1 MATRRGALAL
11 ILMISLVAACAGGDS
26 EGGDTTVGETD
37 GATTTAGET
46 TETTAATGTTAG
58 GEELPTLH
66 IGIPLPFTGVV
77 AESAEEMRQT
87 FQMYVEQ
94 QGGTLGGLPVELT
107 FEDTET
113 DAELVVT
120 KTRKLIDEDQVH
132 LLSGPMLAFEGLAML
147 DSVNQAGIALV
158 GQTGVAAD
166 DYTRLE
172 TPTLTA
178 AAKHTAS
185 QETMPLG
192 TYAYDTLGYRTVAT
206 LGQDYAWGYQT
217 VGGFQYAFEAAGGDV
232 VQKLWAPIGTT
243 DFAPFVNDINQDVDA
258 VYVTLIGADIPR
270 FVQAY
275 SDFGLKE
282 NIPMLTSEDLVAQDA
297 IRFYSGDSAVGIV
310 GITPFTANLDRPE
323 MQAFVEAYEE
333 RTGNIP
339 TFWGE
344 SAYVAA
350 MVIDRSLA
358 YVSEQN
364 GIAPADLPA
373 WVRENGQAF
382 ADASKEIDLSD
393 APSSAITVDSYN
405 RQVRDFYIVELVDDG
420 GTITDSLVETV
431 PEVNQ
436 FWTFDEAA
444 FLADPLFDRENPPE

>member
-1 MATRRGALAL
+1 MVRKRGLAAVL
-11 ILMISLVAACAGGDS
+11 LAFGLMLAACEPGDS
-26 EGGDTTVGETD
+26 SDGVSPTNVEG
-37 GATTTAGET
+37 
-46 TETTAATGTTAG
+46 
-58 GEELPTLH
+58 LPTLK
-66 IGIPLPFTGVV
+66 IGVPLPFTGVV

-87 FQMYVEQ
+87 FEMYVDQ
-94 QGGTLGGLPVELT
+94 QGGTLGGLPVEVI

-132 LLSGPMLAFEGLAML
+132 IISGPMLAFEGLAML
-147 DSVNQAGIALV
+147 DSVNQAGIPWV
-158 GQTGVAAD
+158 GQTGVASD
-166 DYTRLE
+166 DYTRLG

-192 TYAYDTLGYRTVAT
+192 TYAYEDLGYRNVAT
-206 LGQDYAWGYQT
+206 LGQDYAWGWQT

-243 DFAPFVNDINQDVDA
+243 DFAPFVNQINKDVDA

-275 SDFGLKE
+275 ADFGLKE
-282 NIPMLTSEDLVAQDA
+282 SIPMLTSEDLVAQDA
-297 IRFYSGDSAVGIV
+297 IRFYSGDSAVGII

-323 MQAFVEAYEE
+323 MQAFVQAYEE

-350 MVIDRSLA
+350 MVIDRTLTYLA
-358 YVSEQN
+358 EEQ
-364 GIAPADLPA
+364 GIALEDLPE
-373 WVRENGQAF
+373 WVRNNGEAF
-382 ADASKEIDLSD
+382 AAASREIDLSD
-393 APSSAITVDSYN
+393 APSSAVTVDEYN
-405 RQVRDFYIVELVDDG
+405 RQVRDFYIVELVDEG
-420 GTITDSLVETV
+420 GTITDRLVETV
-431 PEVNQ
+431 PEVTQ
-436 FWTFDEAA
+436 FWTFDQLE
-444 FLADPLFDRENPPE
+444 FLANPLFSREFPRA

>member
-1 MATRRGALAL
+1 MVTKRGLAAVL
-11 ILMISLVAACAGGDS
+11 LTLSLMLAACEPGDS
-26 EGGDTTVGETD
+26 ADGVSPTNVEG
-37 GATTTAGET
+37 
-46 TETTAATGTTAG
+46 
-58 GEELPTLH
+58 LPTLK
-66 IGIPLPFTGVV
+66 IGVPLPFTGVV

-87 FQMYVEQ
+87 FEMYVDQ
-94 QGGTLGGLPVELT
+94 QGGTLGGLPVDVI

-120 KTRKLIDEDQVH
+120 KTRKLLDEDQVH
-132 LLSGPMLAFEGLAML
+132 IISGPMLAFEGLAML
-147 DSVNQAGIALV
+147 DSVNQAGIPWV
-158 GQTGVAAD
+158 GQTGVASD
-166 DYTRLE
+166 DYTRLG

-192 TYAYDTLGYRTVAT
+192 TYAYEDLGYRNVAT
-206 LGQDYAWGYQT
+206 LGQDYAWGWQT

-243 DFAPFVNDINQDVDA
+243 DFAPFVNQIKDDVDA

-275 SDFGLKE
+275 ADFGLKE
-282 NIPMLTSEDLVAQDA
+282 SIPMLTSEDLVAQDA

-323 MQAFVEAYEE
+323 MQAFVQAYEE

-350 MVIDRSLA
+350 MVIDRTLTYLA
-358 YVSEQN
+358 EEQ
-364 GIAPADLPA
+364 GIALEDLPE
-373 WVRENGQAF
+373 WVHDNGEAF
-382 ADASKEIDLSD
+382 AAASREIDLSD
-393 APSSAITVDSYN
+393 APSSAVTVDEYN
-405 RQVRDFYIVELVDDG
+405 RQVRDFYIVELVNEG
-420 GTITDSLVETV
+420 GTITDRLVETV
-431 PEVNQ
+431 PEVTQ
-436 FWTFDEAA
+436 FWTFDQLE
-444 FLADPLFDRENPPE
+444 FLANPLFSREFPRA

>member
-1 MATRRGALAL
+1 MKIRSTCCQARCLRSRVLRCSTRSTRQG
-11 ILMISLVAACAGGDS
+11 SHWSGRQ
-26 EGGDTTVGETD
+26 
-37 GATTTAGET
+37 
-46 TETTAATGTTAG
+46 
-58 GEELPTLH
+58 ELRPTITPVWRLRRS
-66 IGIPLPFTGVV
+66 PQPPSTRP
-77 AESAEEMRQT
+77 ARRQCRW
-87 FQMYVEQ
+87 V
-94 QGGTLGGLPVELT
+94 L
-107 FEDTET
+107 
-113 DAELVVT
+113 
-120 KTRKLIDEDQVH
+120 
-132 LLSGPMLAFEGLAML
+132 
-147 DSVNQAGIALV
+147 
-158 GQTGVAAD
+158 
-166 DYTRLE
+166 
-172 TPTLTA
+172 TPTTPWVI
-178 AAKHTAS
+178 
-185 QETMPLG
+185 E
-192 TYAYDTLGYRTVAT
+192 RCAT

-232 VQKLWAPIGTT
+232 VQKLWSPIGTT
-243 DFAPFVNDINQDVDA
+243 DYAPYVNDINQDVDA

-297 IRFYSGDSAVGIV
+297 IRFYSGDPAVGIV

-323 MQAFVEAYEE
+323 MQAFVEAYQE
-333 RTGNIP
+333 RTGNVP

-344 SAYVAA
+344 SSYVAA

-364 GIAPADLPA
+364 GIAPADLPT

-393 APSSAITVDSYN
+393 APSSAITVDAYN

-420 GTITDSLVETV
+420 GAITDSLVETV

-436 FWTFDEAA
+436 FWTFEEAA

>member
-1 MATRRGALAL
+1 MATKGRLLAL
-11 ILMISLVAACAGGDS
+11 ILAIGLIAACAGDT
-26 EGGDTTVGETD
+26 GGD
-37 GATTTAGET
+37 
-46 TETTAATGTTAG
+46 GTTASTTG
-58 GEELPTLH
+58 SATTGSTTTGSTGAVDSTTASGDLPTLK
-66 IGIPLPFTGVV
+66 IGNPLPFTGVV

-87 FQMYVEQ
+87 FLMYIEE
-94 QGGTLGGLPVELT
+94 QGGTLGGLPVEVI

-120 KTRKLIDEDQVH
+120 KTRKLIDDDQVH
-132 LLSGPMLAFEGLAML
+132 LLSGSMLAFEGLAML
-147 DSVNQAGIALV
+147 DSVNQAGIPWV

-166 DYTRLE
+166 DYTRLD

-192 TYAYDTLGYRTVAT
+192 TYAYETLGYRTIAT

-217 VGGFQYAFEAAGGDV
+217 VGGFQFAFEAAGGDV

-243 DFAPFVNDINQDVDA
+243 DFAPFVNDINRDVDA

-270 FVQAY
+270 FVEAY
-275 SDFGLKE
+275 SDFGLKAD
-282 NIPMLTSEDLVAQDA
+282 IPILSSEDLVAQDA
-297 IRFYSGDSAVGIV
+297 IRFYSGDAAIGIV

-323 MQAFVEAYEE
+323 MQAFVEAYTA
-333 RTGNIP
+333 RSGNVP

-344 SAYVAA
+344 SAYTAA
-350 MVIDRSLA
+350 LVIDRTLQYLA
-358 YVSEQN
+358 ETN
-364 GIAPADLPA
+364 DIALADLPD
-373 WVRENGQAF
+373 WVRANGDAF
-382 ADASKEIDLSD
+382 AAASQEIDLSD
-393 APSSAITVDSYN
+393 APSSALTVDEFN

-431 PEVNQ
+431 PEVSQ
-436 FWTFDEAA
+436 FWTFDQEE
-444 FLADPLFDRENPPE
+444 FLANPLFSRDFPTE

>member
-1 MATRRGALAL
+1 MATKRGLLAIL
-11 ILMISLVAACAGGDS
+11 LMIGVLVACEPGASGDGVS
-26 EGGDTTVGETD
+26 PTNVEG
-37 GATTTAGET
+37 
-46 TETTAATGTTAG
+46 
-58 GEELPTLH
+58 LPTLK
-66 IGIPLPFTGVV
+66 IGVPLPFTGVV

-87 FQMYVEQ
+87 FQMYVDQ
-94 QGGTLGGLPVELT
+94 QGGTLGGLPVEVI

-132 LLSGPMLAFEGLAML
+132 IISGPMLAFEGLAML
-147 DSVNQAGIALV
+147 DSVNQAGIPWV
-158 GQTGVAAD
+158 GQTGVASD
-166 DYTRLE
+166 DYTRLG

-192 TYAYDTLGYRTVAT
+192 TYAYEDLGYRRIVT
-206 LGQDYAWGYQT
+206 LGQDYAWGWQT

-243 DFAPFVNDINQDVDA
+243 DFAPFVNQINEDVDA

-275 SDFGLKE
+275 ADFGLKDS
-282 NIPMLTSEDLVAQDA
+282 IPMLTSEDLVAQDA
-297 IRFYSGDSAVGIV
+297 IRFYSGDAALGIV

-323 MQAFVEAYEE
+323 MQAFVQAYEE

-344 SAYVAA
+344 SSYVAA
-350 MVIDRSLA
+350 MVIDRTLTYLA
-358 YVSEQN
+358 EDQ
-364 GIAPADLPA
+364 GIALEDLPD
-373 WVRENGQAF
+373 WVRNNGEAF
-382 ADASKEIDLSD
+382 AAASREIDLSD
-393 APSSAITVDSYN
+393 APSSAITVDEYN
-405 RQVRDFYIVELVDDG
+405 RQVRDFYIVELVDEG
-420 GTITDSLVETV
+420 GTITDRLVETV
-431 PEVNQ
+431 PEVTQ
-436 FWTFDEAA
+436 FWSFDQLE
-444 FLADPLFDRENPPE
+444 FLANPLFSREFPRA

>member
-1 MATRRGALAL
+1 MATKRGLLAVL
-11 ILMISLVAACAGGDS
+11 LAFGLLAACSDDGG
-26 EGGDTTVGETD
+26 GGATD
-37 GATTTAGET
+37 GAG
-46 TETTAATGTTAG
+46 ATGD
-58 GEELPTLH
+58 ENLPTLK

-87 FQMYVEQ
+87 FEMYVEEQ
-94 QGGTLGGLPVELT
+94 DGKLGGLPVELT

-120 KTRKLIDEDQVH
+120 KTRKLINDDQVDII
-132 LLSGPMLAFEGLAML
+132 SGPMLAFEGLAMV
-147 DSVNQAGIALV
+147 DSVTKAGIPWV

-192 TYAYDTLGYRTVAT
+192 TYAYEELGYRTIAT

-232 VQKLWAPIGTT
+232 VQKLWAPIGTE
-243 DFAPFVNDINQDVDA
+243 DFAPFVNQINQDVDA

-275 SDFGLKE
+275 ADFGLKD

-297 IRFYSGDSAVGIV
+297 IRFYTGDAAVGIT

-323 MQAFVEAYEE
+323 MQAFVQAYED
-333 RTGNIP
+333 RTGNTP

-350 MVIDRSLA
+350 MVIDRTITYLQ
-358 YVSEQN
+358 EQN
-364 GIAPADLPA
+364 DIAVADLPE
-373 WVRENGQAF
+373 WIKTHGEEF
-382 ADASKEIDLSD
+382 ANASREIDLSD
-393 APSSAITVDSYN
+393 APSSSITVDEFN
-405 RQVRDFYIVELVDDG
+405 RQVRDFYIVELVADDTG
-420 GTITDSLVETV
+420 AITDQLVTTEPQV
-431 PEVNQ
+431 SQ
-436 FWTFDEAA
+436 FWTFDPQEFMA
-444 FLADPLFDRENPPE
+444 NPVFSKQYPPA

>member
-1 MATRRGALAL
+1 MATMRRFLAL
-11 ILMISLVAACAGGDS
+11 FLAIGLVTACAGDDS
-26 EGGDTTVGETD
+26 GGGSTTVGSTTV
-37 GATTTAGET
+37 GSTTAGST
-46 TETTAATGTTAG
+46 TVGSTTG
-58 GEELPTLH
+58 GEDLPTLK

-87 FQMYVEQ
+87 FLMYIEEQ
-94 QGGTLGGLPVELT
+94 GDTLGGLPVEVI

-120 KTRKLIDEDQVH
+120 KTRKLIDDDQVH

-147 DSVNQAGIALV
+147 DSVNEAGIPLV

-178 AAKHTAS
+178 AAKATAS
-185 QETMPLG
+185 QETMPFG
-192 TYAYDTLGYRTVAT
+192 SYAYEELGYRRVAT
-206 LGQDYAWGYQT
+206 LGQDYSWGYQT

-243 DFAPFVNDINQDVDA
+243 DFAPFVNDIDRDVDA

-270 FVQAY
+270 FVEAY

-282 NIPMLTSEDLVAQDA
+282 DIPILSSEDLVAQDA

-310 GITPFTANLDRPE
+310 GVTPFTTSIDRPE
-323 MQAFVEAYEE
+323 MQTFVEAYEE
-333 RTGNIP
+333 RTGNVP

-350 MVIDRSLA
+350 MVIDRTLK
-358 YVSEQN
+358 YVTETN
-364 GIAPADLPA
+364 NIALQDLPD
-373 WVRENGQAF
+373 WVRSNGEAF
-382 ADASKEIDLSD
+382 ATATREIDLSD
-393 APSSAITVDSYN
+393 TPSSPVTVDEYN
-405 RQVRDFYIVELVDDG
+405 RQIRDFYIVELVDDG

-431 PEVNQ
+431 PAVTQ
-436 FWTFDEAA
+436 FWTFDQEE
-444 FLADPLFDRENPPE
+444 FLANPLFSRDFPSE

>member
-1 MATRRGALAL
+1 MVTRRGVVAVVLGL
-11 ILMISLVAACAGGDS
+11 GLLAACAGADS
-26 EGGDTTVGETD
+26 GGS
-37 GATTTAGET
+37 ATTGGG
-46 TETTAATGTTAG
+46 AATTGA
-58 GEELPTLH
+58 EALPTLQV
-66 IGIPLPFTGVV
+66 GVPLPFTGVV

-87 FQMYVEQ
+87 FEMYIEE
-94 QGGTLGGLPVELT
+94 QGGTLGGLPVEVT

-120 KTRKLIDEDQVH
+120 KTRKLIDDDQVH

-147 DSVNQAGIALV
+147 DSVNEAGIPWV
-158 GQTGVAAD
+158 GQTGVASD
-166 DYTRLE
+166 DYTRLA
-172 TPTLTA
+172 TPTLSA

-192 TYAYDTLGYRTVAT
+192 TYAYEDLGYRNIAT
-206 LGQDYAWGYQT
+206 LGQDYAWGWQT

-243 DFAPFVNDINQDVDA
+243 DFAPFVSEIDPEVDA

-275 SDFGLKE
+275 ADFGLKDT
-282 NIPMLTSEDLVAQDA
+282 IPILSSEDLVAQDA
-297 IRFYSGDSAVGIV
+297 IRFYSGDAATGIV

-323 MQAFVEAYEE
+323 MQTFVQAYEE

-350 MVIDRSLA
+350 MVIDRTLQF
-358 YVSEQN
+358 VSEEN
-364 GIAPADLPA
+364 DIALEDLPEWA
-373 WVRENGQAF
+373 KSNGEAF
-382 ADASKEIDLSD
+382 AAATRDIDLSD
-393 APSSAITVDSYN
+393 APSSAITVDEYN

-431 PEVNQ
+431 PEVTQ
-436 FWTFDEAA
+436 FWTFDEQE
-444 FLADPLFDRENPPE
+444 FLANPLFSREFPSE

>member
-1 MATRRGALAL
+1 MVTKRGLAAVL
-11 ILMISLVAACAGGDS
+11 LAFGLLLAACEPGDS
-26 EGGDTTVGETD
+26 SEGVSPTNVEG
-37 GATTTAGET
+37 
-46 TETTAATGTTAG
+46 
-58 GEELPTLH
+58 LPTLK
-66 IGIPLPFTGVV
+66 IGVPLPFTGVV

-87 FQMYVEQ
+87 FQMYVDQ
-94 QGGTLGGLPVELT
+94 QGGTLGGLPVEVI

-132 LLSGPMLAFEGLAML
+132 IISGPMLAFEGLAML
-147 DSVNQAGIALV
+147 ESVNDAGIPWV
-158 GQTGVAAD
+158 GQTGVASD
-166 DYTRLE
+166 DYTRLG

-192 TYAYDTLGYRTVAT
+192 TYAYEDLGYRNIAT
-206 LGQDYAWGYQT
+206 LGQDYAWGWQT

-243 DFAPFVNDINQDVDA
+243 DFAPFVNQINEDVDA

-275 SDFGLKE
+275 ADFGLKE
-282 NIPMLTSEDLVAQDA
+282 SIPMLTSEDLVAQDA
-297 IRFYSGDSAVGIV
+297 IRFYSGDAALGIV

-323 MQAFVEAYEE
+323 MQAFVQAYEE

-344 SAYVAA
+344 SSYVAA
-350 MVIDRSLA
+350 MVIDRTLTYLA
-358 YVSEQN
+358 EAQ
-364 GIAPADLPA
+364 GITLEDLPD
-373 WVRENGQAF
+373 WVRDNGEAF
-382 ADASKEIDLSD
+382 AAASREIDLSD
-393 APSSAITVDSYN
+393 APSSAITVDEYN

-420 GTITDSLVETV
+420 GAITDRLVETV
-431 PEVNQ
+431 PEVTQ
-436 FWTFDEAA
+436 FWSFDQLE
-444 FLADPLFDRENPPE
+444 FLGNPLFSREFPRA

>member
-1 MATRRGALAL
+1 MATKRVWLAL
-11 ILMISLVAACAGGDS
+11 LLAIGLAACTADDSGGSSTTAGS
-26 EGGDTTVGETD
+26 AASSTTVGSTT
-37 GATTTAGET
+37 ATTTS
-46 TETTAATGTTAG
+46 G
-58 GEELPTLH
+58 GEELPTLK

-77 AESAEEMRQT
+77 AQSAEEMRQT
-87 FQMYVEQ
+87 FEMYVEQ
-94 QGGTLGGLPVELT
+94 QGGTLGGLPVEVI

-132 LLSGPMLAFEGLAML
+132 LLSGPMLAFEGLAMI
-147 DSVNQAGIALV
+147 DSVNAAGIALV

-166 DYTRLE
+166 DYTRLDA
-172 TPTLTA
+172 PTLTA

-192 TYAYDTLGYRTVAT
+192 TYAYDTLGYRTIAT

-217 VGGFQYAFEAAGGDV
+217 VGGFQFAFEAAGGDV

-243 DFAPFVNDINQDVDA
+243 DYSSFVNEINRDVDA

-275 SDFGLKE
+275 SDFGLKAE
-282 NIPMLTSEDLVAQDA
+282 IPMLTSEDLVAQDA
-297 IRFYSGDSAVGIV
+297 INFYTGDAAIGLV
-310 GITPFTANLDRPE
+310 GITPFTANLDRAE
-323 MQAFVEAYEE
+323 MQAFVEAYQE

-350 MVIDRSLA
+350 MVIDRSLQ
-358 YVSEQN
+358 YVAEQN
-364 GIAPADLPA
+364 GIELADLPQ
-373 WVRENGQAF
+373 WVRDNGEAF
-382 ADASKEIDLSD
+382 ASASREIDLSD
-393 APSSAITVDSYN
+393 APSSAITVDEFN
-405 RQVRDFYIVELVDDG
+405 RQVRDFYIVELVNDG
-420 GTITDSLVETV
+420 DTITDSLVETV
-431 PEVNQ
+431 PAVTQ
-436 FWTFDEAA
+436 FWTFDQDE
-444 FLADPLFDRENPPE
+444 FLANPLFSRDFPPE

>member
-1 MATRRGALAL
+1 MVTKRGLAA
-11 ILMISLVAACAGGDS
+11 ILLAFGLMLAACEPGDS
-26 EGGDTTVGETD
+26 SEGVSPTNVEG
-37 GATTTAGET
+37 
-46 TETTAATGTTAG
+46 
-58 GEELPTLH
+58 LPTLK
-66 IGIPLPFTGVV
+66 IGVPLPFTGVV

-87 FQMYVEQ
+87 FEMYVDQ
-94 QGGTLGGLPVELT
+94 QGGTLGGLPVDVI

-132 LLSGPMLAFEGLAML
+132 IISGPMLAFEGLAML
-147 DSVNQAGIALV
+147 DSVNEAGIPWV
-158 GQTGVAAD
+158 GQTGVASD
-166 DYTRLE
+166 DYTRLG

-192 TYAYDTLGYRTVAT
+192 TYAYEDLGYRNVAT
-206 LGQDYAWGYQT
+206 LGQDYAWGWQT
-217 VGGFQYAFEAAGGDV
+217 VGGFQYAFESAGGDV

-243 DFAPFVNDINQDVDA
+243 DFAPFVNQINEDVDA

-275 SDFGLKE
+275 ADFGLKE
-282 NIPMLTSEDLVAQDA
+282 SIPMLTSEDLVAQDA
-297 IRFYSGDSAVGIV
+297 IRFYSGDSAIGIV
-310 GITPFTANLDRPE
+310 GITPFTANLDRQE

-344 SAYVAA
+344 SSYVAA
-350 MVIDRSLA
+350 MVIDRTLTYLA
-358 YVSEQN
+358 EEQ
-364 GIAPADLPA
+364 GITLEDLPD
-373 WVRENGQAF
+373 WVRDNGEAF
-382 ADASKEIDLSD
+382 AAASREIDLSD
-393 APSSAITVDSYN
+393 APSSAITVDEYN

-420 GTITDSLVETV
+420 GTITDRLVETV
-431 PEVNQ
+431 PEVTQ
-436 FWTFDEAA
+436 FWTFDQLE
-444 FLADPLFDRENPPE
+444 FLANPLFSREFPRA

>member
-1 MATRRGALAL
+1 MATTRRFLVYLLAIGL
-11 ILMISLVAACAGGDS
+11 LAACSGGGS
-26 EGGDTTVGETD
+26 EGSSTTVGSTTVETT
-37 GATTTAGET
+37 GVATTTVET
-46 TETTAATGTTAG
+46 TSG
-58 GEELPTLH
+58 GEELPTLK

-87 FQMYVEQ
+87 FMMYVDQ
-94 QGGTLGGLPVELT
+94 QGGTLGGLPIEVI

-147 DSVNQAGIALV
+147 DSVSQAGLPWV

-172 TPTLTA
+172 TPTLTS

-192 TYAYDTLGYRTVAT
+192 TYAYDVLGYRTIAT

-232 VQKLWAPIGTT
+232 VQKLWSPIGTT
-243 DFAPFVNDINQDVDA
+243 DYAPFVNDINRDVDA

-270 FVQAY
+270 FVETY
-275 SDFGLKE
+275 SDFGLKAD
-282 NIPMLTSEDLVAQDA
+282 IPILSSEDLVAQDA
-297 IRFYSGDSAVGIV
+297 IRFYSGDAAVGII

-323 MQAFVEAYEE
+323 MQAFVAAYTE
-333 RTGNIP
+333 RTGNVP

-350 MVIDRSLA
+350 MVIDRTLQYLA
-358 YVSEQN
+358 EQN
-364 GIAPADLPA
+364 DVALADLPE
-373 WVRENGQAF
+373 WVKSNGEAF
-382 ADASKEIDLSD
+382 AAASQEIDLSD
-393 APSSAITVDSYN
+393 APSSAITVDEFN
-405 RQVRDFYIVELVDDG
+405 RQVRDFYIVELVDEG
-420 GTITDSLVETV
+420 GTITDSLVETI
-431 PEVNQ
+431 PEVTQ
-436 FWTFDEAA
+436 FWTFDQAE
-444 FLADPLFDRENPPE
+444 FLANPLFSRDYPE

>member
-1 MATRRGALAL
+1 MRTKRGWLAVL
-11 ILMISLVAACAGGDS
+11 LAFGLLAAACGDGDGEGAEPTASGG
-26 EGGDTTVGETD
+26 G
-37 GATTTAGET
+37 
-46 TETTAATGTTAG
+46 
-58 GEELPTLH
+58 ELPTLKV
-66 IGIPLPFTGVV
+66 GVPLPFTGVV

-87 FQMYVEQ
+87 FEMYVEE
-94 QGGTLGGLPVELT
+94 QGGTLGGLPVEVI

-132 LLSGPMLAFEGLAML
+132 IISGPMLAFEGLAMI
-147 DSVNQAGIALV
+147 DSVNEAGIPWV

-166 DYTRLE
+166 DYTRLG

-192 TYAYDTLGYRTVAT
+192 TYAYEDLGFRKIAT

-243 DFAPFVNDINQDVDA
+243 DFAPFVSEIDQSVDA

-275 SDFGLKE
+275 ADSGLKE
-282 NIPMLTSEDLVAQDA
+282 NIPILSSEDLVAQDA
-297 IRFYSGDSAVGIV
+297 IRFYSGDAAVGIT

-323 MQAFVEAYEE
+323 MQAFVQAYQD
-333 RTGNIP
+333 RTGNTP

-350 MVIDRSLA
+350 MVIDRTLTYLA
-358 YVSEQN
+358 EQN
-364 GIAPADLPA
+364 DIELAELPE
-373 WVRENGQAF
+373 WVKANGEAF
-382 ADASKEIDLSD
+382 ATASREIDLSD
-393 APSSAITVDSYN
+393 APSSAITVDEYN
-405 RQVRDFYIVELVDDG
+405 RQVRDFYIVELVEDG
-420 GTITDSLVETV
+420 GAITDSLVETV
-431 PEVNQ
+431 PEVSQ
-436 FWTFDEAA
+436 FWTFDQQE
-444 FLADPLFDRENPPE
+444 FLANPLFSRDFPKA

>member
-1 MATRRGALAL
+1 
-11 ILMISLVAACAGGDS
+11 
-26 EGGDTTVGETD
+26 
-37 GATTTAGET
+37 
-46 TETTAATGTTAG
+46 
-58 GEELPTLH
+58 
-66 IGIPLPFTGVV
+66 
-77 AESAEEMRQT
+77 
-87 FQMYVEQ
+87 
-94 QGGTLGGLPVELT
+94 
-107 FEDTET
+107 
-113 DAELVVT
+113 LVVT
-120 KTRKLIDEDQVH
+120 KTRKLIEEDQVH
-132 LLSGPMLAFEGLAML
+132 LISGPMLAFEGLAML
-147 DSVNQAGIALV
+147 DSVNAAGIPWV

-166 DYTRLE
+166 DYTRLD

-192 TYAYDTLGYRTVAT
+192 TYAYDTLGYRTMAT

-297 IRFYSGDSAVGIV
+297 IRFYSGDAAIGII

-323 MQAFVEAYEE
+323 MQTFVSAYQD
-333 RTGNIP
+333 RSGNIP

-344 SAYVAA
+344 SSYVAA
-350 MVIDRSLA
+350 MVIDRTLQ
-358 YVSEQN
+358 YVAETN
-364 GIAPADLPA
+364 GIALADLPE
-373 WVRENGQAF
+373 WVRANGEAF
-382 ADASKEIDLSD
+382 ADVSQEIDLSD
-393 APSSAITVDSYN
+393 APSSAITVDEFN

-420 GTITDSLVETV
+420 GTITDSLVETEPAV
-431 PEVNQ
+431 TQ
-436 FWTFDEAA
+436 FWTFDQDEFMANPV
-444 FLADPLFDRENPPE
+444 FSREFPPA

>member
-1 MATRRGALAL
+1 MVDSAGASEDDVPSTGLASPGKGAFMGTKRGLLAVL
-11 ILMISLVAACAGGDS
+11 LAFGLLAACGNDDTGG
-26 EGGDTTVGETD
+26 TVP
-37 GATTTAGET
+37 
-46 TETTAATGTTAG
+46 TGTEG
-58 GEELPTLH
+58 LPTLK

-87 FQMYVEQ
+87 FEMYVEE

-120 KTRKLIDEDQVH
+120 KTRKLINEDQVH
-132 LLSGPMLAFEGLAML
+132 IISGPMLAFEGLAMI
-147 DSVNQAGIALV
+147 DSVSKAGIPWV

-192 TYAYDTLGYRTVAT
+192 TYAYEELGYRTIAT

-217 VGGFQYAFEAAGGDV
+217 VGGFQFAFEAAGGDV
-232 VQKLWAPIGTT
+232 VQKLWAPIGTN
-243 DFAPFVNDINQDVDA
+243 DYAPFVNQINQDVDA

-275 SDFGLKE
+275 SDFGLKD

-297 IRFYSGDSAVGIV
+297 IRFYSGDAAVGII

-323 MQAFVEAYEE
+323 MQTFVQAYED

-350 MVIDRSLA
+350 MVIDRSLT
-358 YVSEQN
+358 YLQEQN
-364 GIAPADLPA
+364 DMALEDLPE
-373 WVRENGQAF
+373 WVKTHGEEF
-382 ADASKEIDLSD
+382 ADASQEIDLSD
-393 APSSAITVDSYN
+393 APSSAITVDEFN
-405 RQVRDFYIVELVDDG
+405 RQVRDFYIVELVDEG
-420 GTITDSLVETV
+420 GTITDQLVTTEPQV
-431 PEVNQ
+431 SQ
-436 FWTFDEAA
+436 FWTFDPEEFMA
-444 FLADPLFDRENPPE
+444 NPVFSKSYPPA

>member
-1 MATRRGALAL
+1 MATRRALVAVL
-11 ILMISLVAACAGGDS
+11 LMIGVLASCEPGDS
-26 EGGDTTVGETD
+26 GDGGGVSPTNVEG
-37 GATTTAGET
+37 
-46 TETTAATGTTAG
+46 
-58 GEELPTLH
+58 LPTLK
-66 IGIPLPFTGVV
+66 IGVALPFTGIV

-87 FQMYVEQ
+87 FQMYVDQ
-94 QGGTLGGLPVELT
+94 QGGTLGGLPVEVI

-132 LLSGPMLAFEGLAML
+132 IISGPMLAFEGLAML
-147 DSVNQAGIALV
+147 DSVNEAGIPWV
-158 GQTGVAAD
+158 GQTGVASD
-166 DYTRLE
+166 DYTRLG

-192 TYAYDTLGYRTVAT
+192 TYAYEDLGYRNIAT
-206 LGQDYAWGYQT
+206 LGQDYAWGWQT

-243 DFAPFVNDINQDVDA
+243 DFAPFVNQIREDVDA

-275 SDFGLKE
+275 ADFGLKDS
-282 NIPMLTSEDLVAQDA
+282 IPMLTSEDLVAQDA

-323 MQAFVEAYEE
+323 MQAFVQAYEE

-350 MVIDRSLA
+350 MVIDRTLTYLA
-358 YVSEQN
+358 EEQ
-364 GIAPADLPA
+364 GIALEDLPD
-373 WVRENGQAF
+373 WVKENGEAF
-382 ADASKEIDLSD
+382 AAASREIDLSD
-393 APSSAITVDSYN
+393 APSSAVTVDEYN
-405 RQVRDFYIVELVDDG
+405 RQVRDFYIVELVDEG
-420 GTITDSLVETV
+420 GTITDRLVETV
-431 PEVNQ
+431 PEVTQ
-436 FWTFDEAA
+436 FWTFDQQE
-444 FLADPLFDRENPPE
+444 FLANPLFSRSFPRA

>member
-1 MATRRGALAL
+1 MATRRALVAVL
-11 ILMISLVAACAGGDS
+11 LMIGVLASCEPGDS
-26 EGGDTTVGETD
+26 GDGGGVSPTNVEG
-37 GATTTAGET
+37 
-46 TETTAATGTTAG
+46 
-58 GEELPTLH
+58 LPTLK
-66 IGIPLPFTGVV
+66 IGVALPFTGIV

-87 FQMYVEQ
+87 FQMYVDQ
-94 QGGTLGGLPVELT
+94 QGGTLGGLPVEVI

-132 LLSGPMLAFEGLAML
+132 IISGPMLAFEGLAML
-147 DSVNQAGIALV
+147 DSVNEAGIPWV
-158 GQTGVAAD
+158 GQTGVASD
-166 DYTRLE
+166 DYTRLG

-192 TYAYDTLGYRTVAT
+192 TYAYEDLGYRNIAT
-206 LGQDYAWGYQT
+206 LGQDYAWGWQT

-243 DFAPFVNDINQDVDA
+243 DFAPFVNQIREDVDA

-275 SDFGLKE
+275 ADFGLKDS
-282 NIPMLTSEDLVAQDA
+282 IPMLTSEDLVAQDA

-323 MQAFVEAYEE
+323 MQAFVQAYEE

-350 MVIDRSLA
+350 MVIDRTLT
-358 YVSEQN
+358 YLVEEQ
-364 GIAPADLPA
+364 GIALEDLPD
-373 WVRENGQAF
+373 WVKENGEAF
-382 ADASKEIDLSD
+382 AAASREIDLSD
-393 APSSAITVDSYN
+393 APSSAVTVDEYN
-405 RQVRDFYIVELVDDG
+405 RQVRDFYIVELVDEG
-420 GTITDSLVETV
+420 GTITDRLVETV
-431 PEVNQ
+431 PEVTQ
-436 FWTFDEAA
+436 FWTFDQQE
-444 FLADPLFDRENPPE
+444 FLANPLFSRSFPRA